1 MPMRHVPGMPMAYA
15 RMIEEFQS
23 SVSNFDRLHDMQR
36 RNMMALAESNK
47 LSLDV
52 MQAFARRQAQIME
65 RTTAMFA
72 DAAGEMLSAR
82 NPATMAQ
89 KQLAVAHDAFRLAQA
104 ELKAFVQIAAQARDD
119 ARRIWRKD
127 DAVDFDESEISEIV
141 AETSDE
147 VAAAEPAP
155 EPAPEP
161 EPALAVEPVAVTVTM
176 TETVTETVAETPV
189 VAAVAVEDDSAPQ
202 APVVIETKTVV
213 TSVARPRR
221 SGSRR
226 KAVS

>member
-72 DAAGEMLSAR
+72 DAAGEMLNAR
-82 NPATMAQ
+82 NPAILAQ

-127 DAVDFDESEISEIV
+127 GEADVATPAAEPEADAAPAAVVAVDEPLVSEEPV
-141 AETSDE
+141 AEVPAE
-147 VAAAEPAP
+147 VAAVP
-155 EPAPEP
+155 
-161 EPALAVEPVAVTVTM
+161 
-176 TETVTETVAETPV
+176 ETVAEVPTPV
-189 VAAVAVEDDSAPQ
+189 ETADTA
-202 APVVIETKTVV
+202 APVEAPVIAETKSIAA
-213 TSVARPRR
+213 SVARPRR

>member
-65 RTTAMFA
+65 QTTAMFA
-72 DAAGEMLSAR
+72 DAASEMMSAR
-82 NPATMAQ
+82 NPAALAQ
-89 KQLAVAHDAFRLAQA
+89 KQLSVAHDAFRLAQA

-119 ARRIWRKD
+119 ARRIWRK
-127 DAVDFDESEISEIV
+127 EGE
-141 AETSDE
+141 
-147 VAAAEPAP
+147 AAADLIDA
-155 EPAPEP
+155 
-161 EPALAVEPVAVTVTM
+161 AVETPPAADDDDTAAEANEVLEVPEAAVTDTLAATEPTEQPMIDAPVAVAVTVT
-176 TETVTETVAETPV
+176 ETSVELPAEEP
-189 VAAVAVEDDSAPQ
+189 PK
-202 APVVIETKTVV
+202 VIETKVAV
-213 TSVARPRR
+213 ASVARPRR

-226 KAVS
+226 KAAS

>member
-36 RNMMALAESNK
+36 RNMMALVEANK

-52 MQAFARRQAQIME
+52 VQAFARRQAQIME

-72 DAAGEMLSAR
+72 DAASEMLSAR
-82 NPATMAQ
+82 NPAALAQ

-119 ARRIWRKD
+119 ARRIWQHD
-127 DAVDFDESEISEIV
+127 GEETAGAQEDAGPEEVSIV
-141 AETSDE
+141 PLPEAEAITEQPAETA
-147 VAAAEPAP
+147 VRWP
-155 EPAPEP
+155 ERGR
-161 EPALAVEPVAVTVTM
+161 
-176 TETVTETVAETPV
+176 
-189 VAAVAVEDDSAPQ
+189 S
-202 APVVIETKTVV
+202 
-213 TSVARPRR
+213 RPMPTNRR
-221 SGSRR
+221 RLSPMNR
-226 KAVS
+226 